1 MSSVFGLMAETRP
14 TLLEEHRCAP
24 RLVQSDPYLRRV
36 FENLDIFLP
45 T

>member
-1 MSSVFGLMAETRP
+1 MAENRP

-36 FENLDIFLP
+36 FGILDFFLP